1 MSRAAP
7 CLVAWVA
14 LAGAAPMTSPDRDPS
29 RLRAGLFLYAAPGQA
44 DPRFAESVVLLV
56 KHEAEGSMGLVVNR
70 PTDVSLQE
78 ALKGIGES
86 AASDLP
92 LWWGG
97 PVQPEAIFALVRSP
111 PPGSR
116 TQTVMPGVH
125 LTGDLDDVRAA
136 LSDRDPGSG
145 LRVYSGY
152 TGWAA
157 GQLRA
162 EVRRGTWILDR
173 ADASSV
179 FAADPSELWQR
190 VYLILERLEVR
201 GFRPRAWS

>member
-1 MSRAAP
+1 
-7 CLVAWVA
+7 
-14 LAGAAPMTSPDRDPS
+14 
-29 RLRAGLFLYAAPGQA
+29 
-44 DPRFAESVVLLV
+44 
-56 KHEAEGSMGLVVNR
+56 
-70 PTDVSLQE
+70 
-78 ALKGIGES
+78 
-86 AASDLP
+86 
-92 LWWGG
+92 
-97 PVQPEAIFALVRSP
+97 
-111 PPGSR
+111 
-116 TQTVMPGVH
+116 MPGVH

-157 GQLRA
+157 GQLRT
-162 EVRRGTWILDR
+162 EVRRGTWVLDR

-190 VYLILERLEVR
+190 VFLILERLEVR